1 LCEHTNSVWSVTFSA
16 DGQWLVSS
24 SYDETV
30 KLWSVATGACL
41 QTFIG
46 HRGPI
51 LSAKFSHDDRFII
64 SVGVDRSLKIWD
76 IQTGKC
82 LQTLTDHSGLIYT
95 LDVGIVQLPEIDTP
109 QLVAFTGSLDETI
122 KVWDLAA
129 AKCLATWKS
138 RSPYEGMQIDR
149 LQGLTTA
156 QLGTLQ
162 ALGAVI

>member
-1 LCEHTNSVWSVTFSA
+1 
-16 DGQWLVSS
+16 VS
-24 SYDETV
+24 
-30 KLWSVATGACL
+30 TGACL
-41 QTFIG
+41 QTFVG
-46 HRGPI
+46 HQGPI
-51 LSAKFSHDDRFII
+51 LNAKISNDNRLII
-64 SVGVDRSLKIWD
+64 SVGVDRTLRVWD

-82 LQTLTDHSGLIYT
+82 LHTITGHSGLIYT
-95 LDVGIVQLPEIDTP
+95 LDVGIVQLPELDTP

-129 AKCLATWKS
+129 AKCIATWKS

-162 ALGAVI
+162 ALGAVV